1 MTTENQK
8 PSRGRKFLIVVT
20 LLVVLVA
27 FAGVAGMQR
36 FIAGKKAEVAA
47 NMPETVSEIT
57 AMQVQPREWT
67 PYLSAVGYVRP
78 NQGAMLSSESSGT
91 VKSVNVKSGQRVNK
105 GDLLVEL
112 DDTVEVATLKASQ
125 AQLPNAKL
133 TLDRYRNLV
142 ASNSA
147 SKAELDSAQATYN
160 QLIANIESLK
170 ASIARRKIYAP
181 FSGFAGIVNVNVG
194 QYITTGT
201 EIVRV
206 EDQSS
211 MKVRFTLPQTDV
223 EHIFV
228 GQKVTAEV
236 DALVG
241 QTFPA
246 EIVAI
251 DPAVDRNTGLIN
263 VEAVIAEGG
272 NKLLSGMFVRLNVAL
287 PTEKAQIVVPQIA
300 VTYTMYGETVY
311 VLEQLSDEDKALV
324 SKMAEQNPKLDA
336 NKMYRA
342 KQVEVRTKDRN
353 GIYAQ
358 LAKGVK
364 AGDIIVTGGFQ
375 RLNNHSLII
384 VSDQEAVGVT
394 VPAKSSK
401 L

>member
-27 FAGVAGMQR
+27 FAGVAGMQC
-36 FIAGKKAEVAA
+36 FIAGKKAEAAA

-125 AQLPNAKL
+125 AQLPNTKL

-160 QLIANIESLK
+160 QLVANIESLK

-311 VLEQLSDEDKALV
+311 VLEQLSDEDKVLV

>member
-1 MTTENQK
+1 MATENQK
-8 PSRGRKFLIVVT
+8 PSRGRKFLIVLT
-20 LLVVLVA
+20 LLIVLVA
-27 FAGVAGMQR
+27 FAGVAGMQK
-36 FIAGKKAEVAA
+36 FIAGKKAEAAA
-47 NMPETVSEIT
+47 NMPESVSEIT
-57 AMQVQPREWT
+57 AMQVSTQEWT

-78 NQGAMLSSESSGT
+78 NQGAMLSAESSGT
-91 VKSVNVKSGQRVNK
+91 VTRVNVVSGQQVRK
-105 GDLLVEL
+105 GDLLVEF
-112 DDTVEVATLKASQ
+112 DDAVEVATLKASQ
-125 AQLPNAKL
+125 AQLPNAKI

-160 QLIANIESLK
+160 QLVANIESLK

-181 FSGFAGIVNVNVG
+181 FSGVAGIVNVNVG
-194 QYITTGT
+194 QYITAGT

-206 EDQSS
+206 EDQSQ

-223 EHIFV
+223 ENLFV

-236 DALVG
+236 DALPG

-246 EIVAI
+246 QIVAI
-251 DPAVDRNTGLIN
+251 DPAVDRTTGLIN
-263 VEAVIAEGG
+263 LEAVITEGA

-287 PTEKAQIVVPQIA
+287 PTEKGQVVVPQIA

-311 VLEQLSDEDKALV
+311 VLEPLSDEDKALV
-324 SKMAEQNPKLDA
+324 SKMAEQNPKLDV
-336 NKMYRA
+336 NKVYRA
-342 KQVEVRTKDRN
+342 RQVEVKTKDRD

-364 AGDIIVTGGFQ
+364 AGDLIVTGGFQ
-375 RLNNHSLII
+375 RLSNHALAL
-384 VSDQEAVGVT
+384 VSEQEAVGVT
-394 VPAKSSK
+394 QPAKNSK

>member
-223 EHIFV
+223 ENIFV

-324 SKMAEQNPKLDA
+324 RKMAEQNPKLDV

-364 AGDIIVTGGFQ
+364 AGDVIVTGGFQ

>member
-36 FIAGKKAEVAA
+36 FIAGKKAEAAA

-67 PYLSAVGYVRP
+67 SYLSAVGYVRP
-78 NQGAMLSSESSGT
+78 NQGAMLSAESSGT
-91 VKSVNVKSGQRVNK
+91 VKSVNVKSGQHVTK

-112 DDTVEVATLKASQ
+112 DDAVEVATLKASQ

-147 SKAELDSAQATYN
+147 SKAELDSAQATYY
-160 QLIANIESLK
+160 QLVANIESLK
-170 ASIARRKIYAP
+170 ASIARRNIYAP

-211 MKVRFTLPQTDV
+211 MKV
-223 EHIFV
+223 
-228 GQKVTAEV
+228 
-236 DALVG
+236 
-241 QTFPA
+241 
-246 EIVAI
+246 
-251 DPAVDRNTGLIN
+251 
-263 VEAVIAEGG
+263 
-272 NKLLSGMFVRLNVAL
+272 
-287 PTEKAQIVVPQIA
+287 
-300 VTYTMYGETVY
+300 
-311 VLEQLSDEDKALV
+311 
-324 SKMAEQNPKLDA
+324 
-336 NKMYRA
+336 
-342 KQVEVRTKDRN
+342 
-353 GIYAQ
+353 
-358 LAKGVK
+358 
-364 AGDIIVTGGFQ
+364 
-375 RLNNHSLII
+375 
-384 VSDQEAVGVT
+384 
-394 VPAKSSK
+394 
-401 L
+401 

>member
-27 FAGVAGMQR
+27 FAGVVGMQR

-223 EHIFV
+223 ENIFV

-324 SKMAEQNPKLDA
+324 SKMAEQNPKLDV

-364 AGDIIVTGGFQ
+364 AGDVIVTGGFQ
-375 RLNNHSLII
+375 RLNNHSLIL

>member
-160 QLIANIESLK
+160 QLVANIESLK

>member
-57 AMQVQPREWT
+57 AMQVQPREWM

-223 EHIFV
+223 ENIFV

-246 EIVAI
+246 EIIAI

>member
-67 PYLSAVGYVRP
+67 PYLSAVGYIRP

-160 QLIANIESLK
+160 QLVANIESLK

-181 FSGFAGIVNVNVG
+181 FNGFAGIVNVNVG

-211 MKVRFTLPQTDV
+211 MKVRFTLPQTDI
-223 EHIFV
+223 ENIFV

-246 EIVAI
+246 EIIAI

-364 AGDIIVTGGFQ
+364 AGDVIVTGGFQ

>member
-1 MTTENQK
+1 M
-8 PSRGRKFLIVVT
+8 
-20 LLVVLVA
+20 
-27 FAGVAGMQR
+27 
-36 FIAGKKAEVAA
+36 
-47 NMPETVSEIT
+47 
-57 AMQVQPREWT
+57 
-67 PYLSAVGYVRP
+67 
-78 NQGAMLSSESSGT
+78 
-91 VKSVNVKSGQRVNK
+91 
-105 GDLLVEL
+105 
-112 DDTVEVATLKASQ
+112 
-125 AQLPNAKL
+125 
-133 TLDRYRNLV
+133 
-142 ASNSA
+142 
-147 SKAELDSAQATYN
+147 
-160 QLIANIESLK
+160 
-170 ASIARRKIYAP
+170 
-181 FSGFAGIVNVNVG
+181 NVG

-223 EHIFV
+223 ENIFV

-263 VEAVIAEGG
+263 VEAVITEGG

-300 VTYTMYGETVY
+300 FTYTMYGETVY

-358 LAKGVK
+358 LSKGVK
-364 AGDIIVTGGFQ
+364 AGDVIVTGGFQ

>member
-311 VLEQLSDEDKALV
+311 VLEQLSDEDKVLV

>member
-1 MTTENQK
+1 
-8 PSRGRKFLIVVT
+8 
-20 LLVVLVA
+20 
-27 FAGVAGMQR
+27 
-36 FIAGKKAEVAA
+36 
-47 NMPETVSEIT
+47 
-57 AMQVQPREWT
+57 MQVQPREWT

-223 EHIFV
+223 ENIFV
-228 GQKVTAEV
+228 GQKVTVEV

-263 VEAVIAEGG
+263 VEAVITEGG

-364 AGDIIVTGGFQ
+364 AGDVIVTGGFQ

>member
-1 MTTENQK
+1 MATENQQ

-20 LLVVLVA
+20 LLIVLIA
-27 FAGVAGMQR
+27 FAGVAGMQK
-36 FIAGKKAEVAA
+36 FIAGKKAEAAA
-47 NMPETVSEIT
+47 NMPESVSEIT
-57 AMQVQPREWT
+57 AMQVNAQEWT

-78 NQGAMLSSESSGT
+78 NQGAMLSAESSGT
-91 VKSVNVKSGQRVNK
+91 VTRVNVVSGQQVRK
-105 GDLLVEL
+105 GDLLVEF
-112 DDTVEVATLKASQ
+112 DDAVEVATLKASQ
-125 AQLPNAKL
+125 AQLPNAKI

-147 SKAELDSAQATYN
+147 SKAELDQAQATYN
-160 QLIANIESLK
+160 QLVANIESLK

-181 FSGFAGIVNVNVG
+181 FNGVAGIVNVNVG

-206 EDQSS
+206 EDQSQ

-223 EHIFV
+223 ESIFV

-236 DALVG
+236 DALPG

-246 EIVAI
+246 QIVAI

-263 VEAVIAEGG
+263 LEAVVTEGA

-287 PTEKAQIVVPQIA
+287 PTEKGQIVVPQIA

-311 VLEQLSDEDKALV
+311 VLEQLSDEDKSLV
-324 SKMAEQNPKLDA
+324 SKMAEQNPKLDV
-336 NKMYRA
+336 NKVYRA
-342 KQVEVRTKDRN
+342 RQVEVKTKDRN
-353 GIYAQ
+353 GVYAQ

-364 AGDIIVTGGFQ
+364 AGDLIVTGGFQ
-375 RLNNHSLII
+375 RLSNHALVL
-384 VSDQEAVGVT
+384 VSDQEAVGMLQ
-394 VPAKSSK
+394 PAKDSK

>member
-36 FIAGKKAEVAA
+36 LIAGKKAEAAA

-78 NQGAMLSSESSGT
+78 NQGAMLSAESSGT
-91 VKSVNVKSGQRVNK
+91 VKSVNVKSGQHVTK

-112 DDTVEVATLKASQ
+112 DDAVEVATLKASQ

-246 EIVAI
+246 EIIAI

-311 VLEQLSDEDKALV
+311 VLEQLSDEDKVLV

-364 AGDIIVTGGFQ
+364 AGDVIVTGGFQ

>member
-223 EHIFV
+223 ENIFV

-364 AGDIIVTGGFQ
+364 AGDVIVTGGFQ

>member
-394 VPAKSSK
+394 VPVKSSK

>member
-1 MTTENQK
+1 MTTENQN

-67 PYLSAVGYVRP
+67 PYLSAVGYIRP

-223 EHIFV
+223 ENIFV

-246 EIVAI
+246 EIIAI

>member
-67 PYLSAVGYVRP
+67 PYLSAVGYIRP

-223 EHIFV
+223 ENIFV

>member
-1 MTTENQK
+1 MATENQQ
-8 PSRGRKFLIVVT
+8 PSRGRKFLIVLT
-20 LLVVLVA
+20 LLIVLIA
-27 FAGVAGMQR
+27 FAGVAGMQK
-36 FIAGKKAEVAA
+36 FIAGKKAEAAA
-47 NMPETVSEIT
+47 NMPESVSEIT
-57 AMQVQPREWT
+57 AMQVNAQEWT

-78 NQGAMLSSESSGT
+78 NQGAMLSAESSGT
-91 VKSVNVKSGQRVNK
+91 VTRVNVTSGQQVKK
-105 GDLLVEL
+105 GDLLVEF
-112 DDTVEVATLKASQ
+112 DDAVEVATLKASQ
-125 AQLPNAKL
+125 AQLPNAKI

-147 SKAELDSAQATYN
+147 SKAELDQAQATYN
-160 QLIANIESLK
+160 QLVANIESLK

-181 FSGFAGIVNVNVG
+181 FNGVAGIVNVNVG

-206 EDQSS
+206 EDQSQ

-223 EHIFV
+223 ESIFV

-236 DALVG
+236 DALPG

-246 EIVAI
+246 QIVAI

-263 VEAVIAEGG
+263 LEAVVTEGA

-287 PTEKAQIVVPQIA
+287 PTEKGQIVVPQIA

-311 VLEQLSDEDKALV
+311 VLEQLSDEDKSLV
-324 SKMAEQNPKLDA
+324 SKMAEQNPKLDV
-336 NKMYRA
+336 NKVYRA
-342 KQVEVRTKDRN
+342 RQVEVKTKDRN
-353 GIYAQ
+353 GVYAQ

-364 AGDIIVTGGFQ
+364 AGDLIVTGGFQ
-375 RLNNHSLII
+375 RLSNHALVL
-384 VSDQEAVGVT
+384 VSDQDAVGMLQ
-394 VPAKSSK
+394 PAKDSK

>member
-57 AMQVQPREWT
+57 AMQVQPREWA

-223 EHIFV
+223 ENIFV

>member
-223 EHIFV
+223 ENIFV

-246 EIVAI
+246 EIIAI

>member
-67 PYLSAVGYVRP
+67 PYLSAVGYIRP

-160 QLIANIESLK
+160 QLVANIESLK

-181 FSGFAGIVNVNVG
+181 FNGFAGIVNVNVG

-211 MKVRFTLPQTDV
+211 MKVRFTLPQTDI
-223 EHIFV
+223 ENIFV

-246 EIVAI
+246 EIIAI

-324 SKMAEQNPKLDA
+324 RKMAEQNPKLDA

>member
-20 LLVVLVA
+20 LLVVLVT

-36 FIAGKKAEVAA
+36 FIAGKKAEAAA

-67 PYLSAVGYVRP
+67 SYLSAVGYVRP
-78 NQGAMLSSESSGT
+78 NQGAMLSAESSGT
-91 VKSVNVKSGQRVNK
+91 VKSVNVKSGQHVTK

-112 DDTVEVATLKASQ
+112 DDAVEVATLKASQ

-160 QLIANIESLK
+160 QLVANIESLK

-223 EHIFV
+223 ENIFV

-263 VEAVIAEGG
+263 VEAVITEGG
-272 NKLLSGMFVRLNVAL
+272 NKLLSNVAL

-364 AGDIIVTGGFQ
+364 AGDVIVTGGFQ

>member
-67 PYLSAVGYVRP
+67 PYLSAVGYIRP

-246 EIVAI
+246 EIIAI

-364 AGDIIVTGGFQ
+364 AGDVIVTGGFQ

>member
-194 QYITTGT
+194 QYITAGT

-223 EHIFV
+223 ENIFV

-364 AGDIIVTGGFQ
+364 AGDVIVTGGFQ

>member
-125 AQLPNAKL
+125 AQLPNTKL

-160 QLIANIESLK
+160 QLVANIESLK

-311 VLEQLSDEDKALV
+311 VLEQLSDEDKVLV

>member
-67 PYLSAVGYVRP
+67 PYLSAVGYIRP

-364 AGDIIVTGGFQ
+364 AGDVIVTGGFQ

>member
-105 GDLLVEL
+105 GDLLVEF
-112 DDTVEVATLKASQ
+112 DDAVEVATLKASQ

-194 QYITTGT
+194 QYITAGT